1 MKNKFG
7 FYAICWA
14 ILLALFNVIVF
25 VTPNEAAGLSKF
37 GGAFWVGYIF
47 ITLAFIGQLSC
58 TYFAFK
64 AKNAKKHFY
73 KLPLITVSY
82 SGLILTLIVGSLC
95 MVLPNLPNWVG
106 IIACLL
112 ILVFNAITL
121 VKATAAAAIVEE
133 TDRKIEIQT
142 GFMKSLAAKA
152 ETLAASTED
161 PVIKTECK
169 KVFEEAKYSDPTS
182 SPALAEIEGRI
193 AEKTGEFAAAVQSG
207 DAETVKRIAAETIAL
222 IKERNILCRSGK

>member
-25 VTPNEAAGLSKF
+25 VTPNEAVGLSKF

-47 ITLAFIGQLSC
+47 ITFAFIGQLVC

-64 AKNAKKHFY
+64 AENAKKHFY

-82 SGLILTLIVGSLC
+82 SGLILTLIVGALC
-95 MVLPNLPNWVG
+95 MAIPALPNWVG

-112 ILVFNAITL
+112 ILVFNAIA
-121 VKATAAAAIVEE
+121 VIKAAAAATIIEE

-142 GFMKSLAAKA
+142 NLMKTLAAKT

-182 SPALAEIEGRI
+182 SPALADIEGRI

-207 DAETVKRIAAETIAL
+207 DTETVKKIAAETIAL

>member
-25 VTPNEAAGLSKF
+25 ATPNTPVLS
-37 GGAFWVGYIF
+37 GSFWIGYTF
-47 ITLAFIGQLSC
+47 ITLAFIGQLVC
-58 TYFAFK
+58 TYFAFR
-64 AKNAKKHFY
+64 AENAKKHFY
-73 KLPLITVSY
+73 KLPLIMVSY

-95 MVLPNLPNWVG
+95 MAMPALPNWIG

-112 ILVFNAITL
+112 IFAFNALAL

-152 ETLAASTED
+152 EVLAASTED
-161 PVIKTECK
+161 PVIKAECK
-169 KVFEEAKYSDPTS
+169 RVFEEAKYSDPMS
-182 SPALAEIEGRI
+182 SPALASLEGRI
-193 AEKTGEFAAAVQSG
+193 AVKAEDFAAAVQSG
-207 DAETVKRIAAETIAL
+207 DAETVKKIAAETIAL
-222 IKERNILCRSGK
+222 IKERNILCKSGK